1 MFFSGTRLKKLM
13 IAAALAGAALL
24 LYLRHQQIES
34 SGALRWFDRPV
45 VFVVSPAVRGVT
57 AARDRVARTFERYV
71 FLKGLERENET
82 LRAENARLKE
92 REVVSNG
99 LEEENRRL
107 LAMLDLKNQLSGKG
121 VVARVTGYP
130 PAAPYGIITINRG
143 SDDGVRRRAPVV
155 SADGLVG
162 QVSRVFPG
170 TSQVLIITDPTSA
183 VDGRLDPSGARGLV
197 VGKSLKLGLKRD
209 LFISAFEY
217 LSQSTDI
224 AEGARV
230 TTSGMD
236 GVYPPGIP
244 IGSVREHKAK
254 QYDIFQQA
262 EVIPAVDFFKLS
274 EVLVLP

>member
-1 MFFSGTRLKKLM
+1 VLFSGTRLKKVL
-13 IAAALAGAALL
+13 IAGVLLGAVFF
-24 LYLRHQQIES
+24 LYLRHEKVES
-34 SGALRWFDRPV
+34 SGSLRWFDRPV
-45 VFVVSPAVRGVT
+45 VFVVSPAVRAVT
-57 AARDRVARTFERYV
+57 AVRDRVSRTFERYF
-71 FLKGLERENET
+71 FLKGVERENEV

-92 REVVSNG
+92 RDVVLSG
-99 LEEENRRL
+99 LEEENRKL
-107 LAMLDLKNQLSGKG
+107 LATLDLKGRLSGKAIA
-121 VVARVTGYP
+121 ARVTASP
-130 PAAPYGIITINRG
+130 PVATFRVITVNRG

-170 TSQVLIITDPTSA
+170 TSQVLLITDPTSA

-209 LFISAFEY
+209 LYISAFEY

-224 AEGARV
+224 SEGATV
-230 TTSGMD
+230 VTSGMD

-244 IGSVREHKAK
+244 IGRVHARKKK

-274 EVLVLP
+274 EVLILP

>member
-1 MFFSGTRLKKLM
+1 MFFSGSRLKKLL
-13 IAAALAGAALL
+13 IAAVLAGVALL

-57 AARDRVARTFERYV
+57 AVRERVARTFKRYF
-71 FLKGLERENET
+71 FLKGVERENEV

-92 REVVSNG
+92 RDVVLGG

-107 LAMLDLKNQLSGKG
+107 LAALNLKGRLSGQG
-121 VVARVTGYP
+121 VAAQVTGYP
-130 PAAPYGIITINRG
+130 PMAPYRVITINRG

-170 TSQVLIITDPTSA
+170 TSQVLLITDPTSA
-183 VDGRLDPSGARGLV
+183 VDGRLEPSGARGLV

-209 LFISAFEY
+209 LYISAFEY

-224 AEGARV
+224 SEGARV
-230 TTSGMD
+230 VTSGMD

-244 IGSVREHKAK
+244 VGHVHARKKK

>member
-1 MFFSGTRLKKLM
+1 VFFSGTRLKKVL
-13 IAAALAGAALL
+13 IAGALFGAVFF
-24 LYLRHQQIES
+24 LYLRHEKVES

-45 VFVVSPAVRGVT
+45 VFVVSPAVRAVT
-57 AARDRVARTFERYV
+57 AVRDRVSRTFERYF
-71 FLKGLERENET
+71 FLKGVERENEV

-92 REVVSNG
+92 RDVVLSG
-99 LEEENRRL
+99 LEEENRKL
-107 LAMLDLKNQLSGKG
+107 LATLELKGRLSGNG
-121 VVARVTGYP
+121 IAARVTASP
-130 PAAPYGIITINRG
+130 SVATFRVITVNRG

-170 TSQVLIITDPTSA
+170 SSQVLLITDPTSA
-183 VDGRLDPSGARGLV
+183 VDGRLEPSGSRGLV

-209 LFISAFEY
+209 LYISAFEY

-224 AEGARV
+224 AEGALV
-230 TTSGMD
+230 VTSGMD

-244 IGSVREHKAK
+244 IGRVHARKMK

-274 EVLVLP
+274 EVLILP

>member
-1 MFFSGTRLKKLM
+1 MFFSGPRLKKLL
-13 IAAALAGAALL
+13 IAAPLAGVALF
-24 LYLRHQQIES
+24 LYLRHQRIES
-34 SGALRWFDRPV
+34 SGSLRWFDRPV
-45 VFVVSPAVRGVT
+45 VFAVSPAVGGLT
-57 AARDRVARTFERYV
+57 AVRDYVSRTFNRYF
-71 FLKGLERENET
+71 FLKGVERENEA

-92 REVVSNG
+92 RDVVLSG

-107 LAMLDLKNQLSGKG
+107 LATLDLKNRFLGKG
-121 VVARVTGYP
+121 IVARVTGYP
-130 PAAPYGIITINRG
+130 PAAPYRIITINRG

-170 TSQVLIITDPTSA
+170 TSQVLLITDPTSA

-209 LFISAFEY
+209 LYISAFEY

-224 AEGARV
+224 AENARV
-230 TTSGMD
+230 ETSGMD

-244 IGSVREHKAK
+244 IGRVHARKKK

-262 EVIPAVDFFKLS
+262 EVLPAVDFFKLT